1 MGFKL
6 LSVHLFRYFNKTVVV
21 VTQSKKGNSASRE
34 NLECFETKKKSLLT
48 NPVNSTQTIKRAI
61 YSLVIAKTE
70 SDILLRESV
79 LGVLICE
86 HTTYIF
92 RDQFY

>member
-21 VTQSKKGNSASRE
+21 VKQSKKGNSASRE

-48 NPVNSTQTIKRAI
+48 NPVNSTQTIKREI

>member
-48 NPVNSTQTIKRAI
+48 NPVNSTQTIKKGNLQSS
-61 YSLVIAKTE
+61 Y
-70 SDILLRESV
+70 
-79 LGVLICE
+79 C
-86 HTTYIF
+86 
-92 RDQFY
+92 

>member
-48 NPVNSTQTIKRAI
+48 NPVNSTQTIKREI
-61 YSLVIAKTE
+61 YSLVLAKTE

>member
-1 MGFKL
+1 MGVL
-6 LSVHLFRYFNKTVVV
+6 R
-21 VTQSKKGNSASRE
+21 R
-34 NLECFETKKKSLLT
+34 KKKSLLT
-48 NPVNSTQTIKRAI
+48 NPVNSTQTIKREI
-61 YSLVIAKTE
+61 YSLVLAKTE
-70 SDILLRESV
+70 SDILLTESV

>member
-6 LSVHLFRYFNKTVVV
+6 LSVHFFRYFNKTVVV

-48 NPVNSTQTIKRAI
+48 NPVNSTQTIKREI